1 MNDAGKSVI
10 IEDMHRYV
18 PGYLERQKERQRLVS
33 WLAVTQAIGAT
44 DSLSIGWARAYRMP
58 GDPCQH
64 NDCFTLAPYTAPA
77 DGDMTG
83 GRAMN
88 NQASLYTAAYRHR
101 IGEGL
106 EIYFNYAETLND
118 QYAHFDLGAGGRGVT
133 TDCHDASDAA
143 GNQYSNPH
151 CWAGG
156 HLKAF
161 SMGLDRRF

>member
-44 DSLSIGWARAYRMP
+44 DSLSIGWARAYRTL

-64 NDCFTLAPYTAPA
+64 NDCFTLAPYTAQA

-88 NQASLYTAAYRHR
+88 NQTSLYTAAYRHR
-101 IGEGL
+101 IGDGL
-106 EIYFNYAETLND
+106 EVDLNYTEAIND
-118 QYAHFDLGAGGRGVT
+118 QFAHFDMGGWRT
-133 TDCHDASDAA
+133 RRHDRVS
-143 GNQYSNPH
+143 
-151 CWAGG
+151 
-156 HLKAF
+156 
-161 SMGLDRRF
+161 